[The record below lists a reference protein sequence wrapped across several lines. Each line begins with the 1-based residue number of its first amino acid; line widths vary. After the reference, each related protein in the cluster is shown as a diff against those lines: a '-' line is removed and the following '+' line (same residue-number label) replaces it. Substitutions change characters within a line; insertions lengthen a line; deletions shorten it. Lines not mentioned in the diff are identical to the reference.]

1 MDCERE
7 KASMQG
13 LDNDTPRKK
22 KKCMAISKS
31 SVSWPERISW
41 NFLPSIL
48 ATLIC

>member
-22 KKCMAISKS
+22 KNAWLFLNL
-31 SVSWPERISW
+31 VS
-41 NFLPSIL
+41 LGL
-48 ATLIC
+48 KG